1 MPEYRPWR
9 AAVRPIPADQIIER
23 IRAENPWWAEPHRVQ
38 EHVSAWRP
46 RAYLDLFLP
55 LVQERSVR
63 RAILLMGPRRVGKTV
78 LIQHSIQRLLESGID
93 PRSICYLAVDHPLHT
108 GLSLEEMISHALTA
122 AGFVKPPKFAYF
134 FFDEIQY
141 LRKWEVHLKSVV
153 DAHPFYR
160 CVASGSAAAALRLK
174 SLESGAGRFTEFLLP
189 PLTFHEY
196 LELLGRS
203 SLVGTLREEEDT
215 LHVEG
220 GDLEALNREFVT
232 YLNVG
237 GYPEALFSPA
247 IQADPGRFIKADIV
261 DKVLLRDLPSLY
273 GIQDIQ
279 ELNYLF
285 TTLAYNT
292 AGEVSLEELA
302 KRSGVAKNTLRR
314 YIEYLEAAFLIKVVH
329 RIDRNA
335 RRFQRATSF
344 KVYLTN
350 PSIRAALFTPAHIDD
365 DTLGHLAETGIFSQ
379 WFHQPHRL
387 HYARWRDGEVDL
399 VWLDEKQKPAW
410 AVEVKWSDRPYERPE
425 ELTGLLRF
433 CQSNG
438 LRDGMVTT
446 RSKSGRREID
456 RVMLHFVP
464 TSLYAYALGR
474 NIVHGMA
481 ATNQWGRALTTD
493 VRR

>member
-1 MPEYRPWR
+1 M
-9 AAVRPIPADQIIER
+9 RPIPADQIIER
-23 IRAENPWWAEPHRVQ
+23 IRAENPWWAKPHQVTEQ
-38 EHVSAWRP
+38 VASWRP

-55 LVQERSVR
+55 LVEERSVR

-78 LIQHSIQRLLESGID
+78 LIQHTIQRLLASGIE
-93 PRSICYLAVDHPLHT
+93 PRTICYLAVDHPLHT

-122 AGFVKPPKFAYF
+122 AGFEEPPKTAYF

-153 DAHPFYR
+153 DAHPSYR

-174 SLESGAGRFTEFLLP
+174 SLESGAGRFTDFLLP

-203 SLVGTLREEEDT
+203 NLVATLNEDQDSLSL
-215 LHVEG
+215 EG
-220 GDLEALNREFVT
+220 GDLETLNQEFVT

-302 KRSGVAKNTLRR
+302 RRSGVAKNTLRR
-314 YIEYLEAAFLIKVVH
+314 YIEYLEAAFLIKIVH

-379 WFHQPHRL
+379 WFHQPRRL
-387 HYARWRDGEVDL
+387 HYARWKDGEVDL
-399 VWLDEKQKPAW
+399 VLLDQKQKPTW
-410 AVEVKWSDRPYERPE
+410 AVEVKWSDRAYERPA
-425 ELTGLLRF
+425 ELTGLLLF

-438 LRDGMVTT
+438 LRDAIVTT
-446 RSKSGRREID
+446 RSISGLHVID
-456 RVMLHFVP
+456 RLKLHFVP
-464 TSLYAYALGR
+464 ASLYAYVLGR
-474 NIVHGMA
+474 NIVR
-481 ATNQWGRALTTD
+481 GRAARDQLKRLRTTEGP
-493 VRR
+493 R

>member
-1 MPEYRPWR
+1 M
-9 AAVRPIPADQIIER
+9 RPIPADQIVDR
-23 IRAENPWWAEPHRVQ
+23 IRAENPWWAEPHRVP
-38 EHVSAWRP
+38 EPVSAWRP

-63 RAILLMGPRRVGKTV
+63 RAVLLMGPRRVGKTV
-78 LIQHSIQRLLESGID
+78 LVQHTIQRLLGHGVE
-93 PRSICYLAVDHPLHT
+93 PRSIFYLAVDHPLYT
-108 GLSLEEMISHALTA
+108 GLGLEDLISHALTA
-122 AGFVKPPKFAYF
+122 AGHERPLRQAYF

-141 LRKWEVHLKSVV
+141 LREWEVHLKSVV
-153 DAHPFYR
+153 DAHPTYR

-174 SLESGAGRFTEFLLP
+174 SLESGAGRFTDFLLP

-203 SLVGTLREEEDT
+203 GLVGSRREEEDL

-220 GDLEALNREFVT
+220 ANLEALNREFVT

-247 IQADPGRFIKADIV
+247 VQADPGRFIKADIV

-285 TTLAYNT
+285 TTLAFNT

-302 KRSGVAKNTLRR
+302 KRSGVAKNTLRK

-329 RIDRNA
+329 RVDQNG

-350 PSIRAALFTPAHIDD
+350 PSIRAALFTPARIDD
-365 DTLGHLAETGIFSQ
+365 ATLGHLAETGIFCQ
-379 WFHQPHRL
+379 WFHQPQRL
-387 HYARWRDGEVDL
+387 HYARWKGGEVDL
-399 VWLDEKQKPAW
+399 VFLDEKQKPAW

-425 ELTGLLRF
+425 ELSGLVRF
-433 CQSNG
+433 CRSNG
-438 LRDGMVTT
+438 LRDVVVTT
-446 RSKSGRREID
+446 RSVSGRRIVD
-456 RVMLHFVP
+456 QVAIHFVP
-464 TSLYAYALGR
+464 TSLYAYAIGR
-474 NIVHGMA
+474 NIVRGML
-481 ATNQWGRALTTD
+481 ATKQWARALSPSMAEPAESGD
-493 VRR
+493 AG

>member
-1 MPEYRPWR
+1 
-9 AAVRPIPADQIIER
+9 VRPIPADQIVNR
-23 IRAENPWWAEPHRVQ
+23 IRAENPWWVEPHRVP
-38 EHVSAWRP
+38 EPVSAWRP
-46 RAYLDLFLP
+46 RAYLGLFLP

-63 RAILLMGPRRVGKTV
+63 RAVLLMGPRRVGKTV
-78 LIQHSIQRLLESGID
+78 LIQHVIQHLLEQGTE
-93 PRSICYLAVDHPLHT
+93 PRSICYLAVDHPLYT
-108 GLSLEEMISHALTA
+108 GLSLEELISHALTA
-122 AGFVKPPKFAYF
+122 AAHEMPPKHVYF

-141 LRKWEVHLKSVV
+141 LRKWEIHLKSVV
-153 DAHPFYR
+153 DSHPTYR
-160 CVASGSAAAALRLK
+160 CIASGSAAAALRLK
-174 SLESGAGRFTEFLLP
+174 SLESGAGRFTDFLLP

-203 SLVGTLREEEDT
+203 GLAGTP
-215 LHVEG
+215 VEG
-220 GDLEALNREFVT
+220 RDLEALNREFVA

-247 IQADPGRFIKADIV
+247 VQADPDRFIKADIV

-285 TTLAYNT
+285 TTLAFNT

-302 KRSGVAKNTLRR
+302 KRSGVAKNTLRK

-329 RIDRNA
+329 RIDQNA

-350 PSIRAALFTPAHIDD
+350 PSIRAALFTPARIDD

-379 WFHQPHRL
+379 WFHQPQRL
-387 HYARWRDGEVDL
+387 HYARWKGGEVDL
-399 VWLDEKQKPAW
+399 VYLDEKQKPAW
-410 AVEVKWSDRPYERPE
+410 AVEVRWSDRPYERPE
-425 ELTGLLRF
+425 ELGGLLRF

-438 LRDGMVTT
+438 LRDVVVTT
-446 RSKSGRREID
+446 RTKSGRREID
-456 RVMLHFVP
+456 RVVVHFVP
-464 TSLYAYALGR
+464 TSLYAYEIGR
-474 NIVHGMA
+474 NIVRGML
-481 ATNQWGRALTTD
+481 ATKQWARALPASVGATTPSGSAG
-493 VRR
+493 